1 MKQRNIYGT
10 NYIQNI
16 LRVSAEMVDLI
27 SSNIE

>member
-1 MKQRNIYGT
+1 MKQRNGYGM
-10 NYIQNI
+10 NSIQNI